1 MGLRRWGLA
10 WPVAAVVSVG
20 LLGGMIARHPICN
33 PLPKDAL
40 PTYGAL
46 MADSRIYL
54 LSHASG
60 EYAEAVWRPP
70 VDIYRCDHGWLIK
83 CDLAGVR
90 RDEVSV
96 QVSGRRLTIAGN
108 RRDLTIAEGHRAYS
122 LEISYNRFERVLEL
136 PADLAPAD
144 VNVEYRDG
152 MLLVMLTSS
161 ETAATPK
168 KG

>member
-1 MGLRRWGLA
+1 MEA
-10 WPVAAVVSVG
+10 S
-20 LLGGMIARHPICN
+20 
-33 PLPKDAL
+33 

-54 LSHASG
+54 LSHAGG

-96 QVSGRRLTIAGN
+96 QVSGRRLIIAGS
-108 RRDLTIAEGHRAYS
+108 RRDLTCAEGHRAYS
-122 LEISYNRFERVLEL
+122 LEITYNRFERVLEL

-144 VNVEYRDG
+144 MKVEYRDG
-152 MLLVMLTSS
+152 MLLVTLSSS
-161 ETAATPK
+161 EAAATLNK
-168 KG
+168 S